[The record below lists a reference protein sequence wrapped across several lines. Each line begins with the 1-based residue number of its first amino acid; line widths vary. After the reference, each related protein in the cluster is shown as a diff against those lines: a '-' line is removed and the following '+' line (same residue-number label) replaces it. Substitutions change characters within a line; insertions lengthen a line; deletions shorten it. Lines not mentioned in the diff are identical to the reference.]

1 MEREIIKPMKIHE
14 VTEKSKAL
22 NQESSFLCK
31 KLFPDH
37 FKPPTQGELQNIILL
52 VKANG
57 GGEGE
62 ILKTGLWWLWM
73 RNLFIENTITQ
84 EEKRN
89 LLKIGVTASLGID
102 DVKIISA
109 RSPELLHAKVSG
121 QGDPTLPRSIQA
133 MQKIKSIVEA
143 SNRFLPTRGV
153 LVFADLTID
162 NFVNIEAACDV
173 EKTIQENLFLLE
185 KIAEKLNF
193 NNLKIIRMSELVNPR
208 VGVLKDNIHKNG
220 TPLQTISVNPRTENI
235 INTSANESFESH
247 RSMFGWSKETSFAHS
262 KNLAIT
268 MGLVGESLKAT
279 FPNGVMVHNEAFIS
293 RGRLNNIFTDPKDPI
308 PVICLSDL
316 LEKKKPKG

>member
-1 MEREIIKPMKIHE
+1 MKIQE
-14 VTEKSKAL
+14 ITEKSKAL

-31 KLFPDH
+31 KLFPNH

-57 GGEGE
+57 GGENE
-62 ILKTGLWWLWM
+62 MLKTGLWWLWA

-89 LLKIGVTASLGID
+89 LIKIGVTASLGID
-102 DVKIISA
+102 NVTIISA
-109 RSPELLHAKVSG
+109 RSPELLHSKVSG
-121 QGDPTLPRSIQA
+121 QGDPTLPRSMQA
-133 MQKIKSIVEA
+133 MQKIQSVVES
-143 SNRFLPTRGV
+143 SNHFLPTKAAI
-153 LVFADLTID
+153 VFADLAID

-173 EKTIQENLFLLE
+173 EKTIKENIFLLG
-185 KIAEKLNF
+185 KIAERMNF
-193 NNLKIIRMSELVNPR
+193 NNLEIIRMSELINPR
-208 VGVLKDNIHKNG
+208 LGILKSNIHKNG
-220 TPLQTISVNPRTENI
+220 SPFGVISISSRAENL

-247 RSMFGWSKETSFAHS
+247 RSMFGWSKEISFAHS

-268 MGLVGESLKAT
+268 MGLVGESLKNM
-279 FPNGVMVHNEAFIS
+279 FPNGTIIHNEAFIS

-308 PVICLSDL
+308 PVICLNDL